1 MSNFKQSLSLPSRKQ
16 RAMRLM
22 RADLVQWN
30 KKVKASPHYSG
41 IYFVL
46 ADILTAL
53 P

>member
-1 MSNFKQSLSLPSRKQ
+1 MSNFKLSLSLPRKQ